1 MKQCIRKT
9 PLHLVIL
16 LFVLAPGGVAE
27 VCGQTINSQWKKE
40 LNEALEE
47 FINCK
52 DSGACSNYVGQSLQK
67 VYNVNDFYSAKE
79 KRYLRSSE
87 ISSLVRGNDKW
98 TLLGR
103 SFEQG
108 ALEEAQKQAN
118 AKKAVIAVYMNES
131 GLGHVVLIVP
141 GELTPSGSWGLSVPN
156 AASFPAADPEKSF
169 VDKGLSFAFT
179 KNMMKD
185 VFLYVRNY

>member
-1 MKQCIRKT
+1 MKQCILKT
-9 PLHLVIL
+9 SLNRIIIFFLV
-16 LFVLAPGGVAE
+16 AAGGVAE
-27 VCGQTINSQWKKE
+27 VHGQSINNQWKRD
-40 LNEALEE
+40 LNNALEE
-47 FINCK
+47 FVKCRE
-52 DSGACSNYVGQSLQK
+52 SGVCSDFVGESLRR
-67 VYNVNDFYSAKE
+67 VYNINDFYSSAE

-87 ISSLVRGNDKW
+87 ISELIRKDDNW

-103 SFEQG
+103 SFEQS
-108 ALEEAQKQAN
+108 ALEEAQKNAN
-118 AKKAVIAVYMNES
+118 AKKAVVAVYMTES

-141 GELTPSGSWGLSVPN
+141 GSLTPSGSWGLKVPN
-156 AASFPAADPEKSF
+156 AASFPAADPQKSF